1 MNAKLIAAIAASVLV
16 AGCAAP
22 GYLPYGYSNGGQ
34 PQYAGYPQYQ
44 APVQPA
50 AQYGSG
56 YPQYPAPVQQA
67 AQYGGYPQYAGAA
80 APAAAPCPEVN
91 AGHIIGG
98 IAGALLGA
106 QVGNGNGRTAAAAVG
121 AVTGAL
127 AGGSVGRD
135 PNCR

>member
-1 MNAKLIAAIAASVLV
+1 MNAKLIATIAASALL

-22 GYLPYGYSNGGQ
+22 GYLPYGYSSGSQ
-34 PQYAGYPQYQ
+34 PQYASYPQYQ
-44 APVQPA
+44 APVQ
-50 AQYGSG
+50 QT
-56 YPQYPAPVQQA
+56 
-67 AQYGGYPQYAGAA
+67 AQYGGAYPQYAGT
-80 APAAAPCPEVN
+80 PVQAAAPCPEVN
-91 AGHIIGG
+91 AGHLIGG

-106 QVGNGNGRTAAAAVG
+106 QIGSGNGRTAAAAVG

>member
-1 MNAKLIAAIAASVLV
+1 MKKILVATIAALALL

-22 GYLPYGYSNGGQ
+22 GYQPYAYSSGGQ

-44 APVQPA
+44 APVQ
-50 AQYGSG
+50 QT
-56 YPQYPAPVQQA
+56 
-67 AQYGGYPQYAGAA
+67 AQYGGSYPQYAGTPVQTAT
-80 APAAAPCPEVN
+80 PCPEVN
-91 AGHIIGG
+91 AGHLIGG

-106 QVGNGNGRTAAAAVG
+106 QIGSGNGRTAAAAVG